1 MGHEKHSKMD
11 VLSSLLRPCLIAAP
25 GKKLCVADLSNI
37 EGRVLAWLAGEEW
50 KLQAFR
56 DFDAGT
62 GHDLYALA
70 YAKSFGVTPETVM
83 ENKATGDGSMRQIG
97 KVQELALGYSGGA
110 GAFSTFAALYG
121 IDLEHL
127 GVLVAE
133 VADPE
138 LLQKGRETFKWFRQK
153 GMSTYGLTEQA
164 FAACDAIK
172 RAWRAAHP
180 ATVGLWGTL
189 EQSFRDAIDNPGYVF
204 PAGLASVVRPTFK
217 SGKPMPWATI
227 IMPSGRRL
235 CYPAPKIGKDG
246 QISYQGVDQY
256 SRKWTT
262 LRTYSGKLCIAAG
275 TLVLAK
281 RGWVSIENIVLGD
294 EVWDGTCWVS
304 TSGLIDNGTAEV
316 IDAYGALM
324 TPDHLVLTTEGW
336 RDASQSKGYNRAD
349 CRLPDGYQVPRE
361 QREGIPLGNAL
372 RVRGNGTSM
381 RFRNA
386 EAKEAW
392 HSSVVRLQAKR
403 NHRPEENI
411 ARDVCPPGLR
421 CLAKHERQMS
431 FTHAPSVAQLWRSW
445 DSGVRQMAGVLRG
458 FLGRYGANVQ
468 AWFVYRPYRQRCG
481 LLPRELPMGG
491 LCDASEQPTRER
503 APEKRS
509 NGGGVGAGDGGKAE
523 HHVLPAQNRGGAR
536 AVDRGPRLHAQVY
549 DLGDCGPRNRF
560 TILAGGAPLIV
571 HNCENLTQAV
581 ARDVI
586 AHNLPAVQAAG
597 YDVLLTVHDEDITEA
612 PDTDAYSGD
621 ALAEIMARVPPWATG
636 LPLAAAGF
644 DTYFYRKD

>member
-25 GKKLCVADLSNI
+25 GKNLCVADLSNI

-235 CYPAPKIGKDG
+235 CYPAPKIEKDG

-349 CRLPDGYQVPRE
+349 CRLPDG
-361 QREGIPLGNAL
+361 
-372 RVRGNGTSM
+372 
-381 RFRNA
+381 
-386 EAKEAW
+386 
-392 HSSVVRLQAKR
+392 
-403 NHRPEENI
+403 
-411 ARDVCPPGLR
+411 
-421 CLAKHERQMS
+421 
-431 FTHAPSVAQLWRSW
+431 
-445 DSGVRQMAGVLRG
+445 
-458 FLGRYGANVQ
+458 
-468 AWFVYRPYRQRCG
+468 
-481 LLPRELPMGG
+481 
-491 LCDASEQPTRER
+491 
-503 APEKRS
+503 
-509 NGGGVGAGDGGKAE
+509 GKAE
-523 HHVLPAQNRGGAR
+523 HYVLPAQNRGGAR

>member
-1 MGHEKHSKMD
+1 MGYEKHSKMD

-349 CRLPDGYQVPRE
+349 CRLPDG
-361 QREGIPLGNAL
+361 
-372 RVRGNGTSM
+372 
-381 RFRNA
+381 
-386 EAKEAW
+386 
-392 HSSVVRLQAKR
+392 
-403 NHRPEENI
+403 
-411 ARDVCPPGLR
+411 
-421 CLAKHERQMS
+421 
-431 FTHAPSVAQLWRSW
+431 
-445 DSGVRQMAGVLRG
+445 
-458 FLGRYGANVQ
+458 
-468 AWFVYRPYRQRCG
+468 
-481 LLPRELPMGG
+481 
-491 LCDASEQPTRER
+491 
-503 APEKRS
+503 
-509 NGGGVGAGDGGKAE
+509 GKAE
-523 HHVLPAQNRGGAR
+523 HYVLPAQNRGGAR

-612 PDTDAYSGD
+612 PDTDTYSGD

>member
-1 MGHEKHSKMD
+1 MGYENHSKMD

-121 IDLEHL
+121 IDLEQL

-189 EQSFRDAIDNPGYVF
+189 EQSFRDAIDSPGYVF

-235 CYPAPKIGKDG
+235 CYPAPKIEKDG

-361 QREGIPLGNAL
+361 QREGIP
-372 RVRGNGTSM
+372 
-381 RFRNA
+381 
-386 EAKEAW
+386 
-392 HSSVVRLQAKR
+392 
-403 NHRPEENI
+403 
-411 ARDVCPPGLR
+411 
-421 CLAKHERQMS
+421 
-431 FTHAPSVAQLWRSW
+431 
-445 DSGVRQMAGVLRG
+445 
-458 FLGRYGANVQ
+458 
-468 AWFVYRPYRQRCG
+468 
-481 LLPRELPMGG
+481 
-491 LCDASEQPTRER
+491 
-503 APEKRS
+503 
-509 NGGGVGAGDGGKAE
+509 
-523 HHVLPAQNRGGAR
+523 
-536 AVDRGPRLHAQVY
+536 RLHAQVY

>member
-1 MGHEKHSKMD
+1 MGYEKHSKMD

-121 IDLEHL
+121 IDLEQL

-180 ATVGLWGTL
+180 ATVGLWGAL

-204 PAGLASVVRPTFK
+204 PAGRASVVRPTFK

-235 CYPAPKIGKDG
+235 CYPAPKIEKDG

-262 LRTYSGKLCIAAG
+262 LRTYSGKL
-275 TLVLAK
+275 V
-281 RGWVSIENIVLGD
+281 
-294 EVWDGTCWVS
+294 
-304 TSGLIDNGTAEV
+304 
-316 IDAYGALM
+316 
-324 TPDHLVLTTEGW
+324 
-336 RDASQSKGYNRAD
+336 
-349 CRLPDGYQVPRE
+349 
-361 QREGIPLGNAL
+361 
-372 RVRGNGTSM
+372 
-381 RFRNA
+381 
-386 EAKEAW
+386 
-392 HSSVVRLQAKR
+392 
-403 NHRPEENI
+403 
-411 ARDVCPPGLR
+411 
-421 CLAKHERQMS
+421 
-431 FTHAPSVAQLWRSW
+431 
-445 DSGVRQMAGVLRG
+445 
-458 FLGRYGANVQ
+458 
-468 AWFVYRPYRQRCG
+468 
-481 LLPRELPMGG
+481 
-491 LCDASEQPTRER
+491 
-503 APEKRS
+503 
-509 NGGGVGAGDGGKAE
+509 
-523 HHVLPAQNRGGAR
+523 
-536 AVDRGPRLHAQVY
+536 
-549 DLGDCGPRNRF
+549 
-560 TILAGGAPLIV
+560 
-571 HNCENLTQAV
+571 ENLTQAV

-597 YDVLLTVHDEDITEA
+597 YDGLLTVHDEDITEA
-612 PDTDAYSGD
+612 PDTDAYSGG

>member
-1 MGHEKHSKMD
+1 MGYEKHSKMD

-25 GKKLCVADLSNI
+25 GNKLCVADLSNI

-121 IDLEHL
+121 IDLEQL

-133 VADPE
+133 VADPD

-180 ATVGLWGTL
+180 GTVGLWSTL

-235 CYPAPKIGKDG
+235 CYPAPKIEKDG

-262 LRTYSGKLCIAAG
+262 LRTYSGKLCIASG

-281 RGWVSIENIVLGD
+281 RGWVPIESIVLED
-294 EVWDGTCWVS
+294 EVWDGACWVS
-304 TSGLIDNGTAEV
+304 TSGIIDNGTAEV
-316 IDAYGALM
+316 IDAYGAFM

-336 RDASQSKGYNRAD
+336 RDASQSERYNRAV
-349 CRLPDGYQVPRE
+349 CRLPDGYQIPRE
-361 QREGIPLGNAL
+361 QWEVLPLGNAL
-372 RVRGNGTSM
+372 RVRGNSASL
-381 RFRNA
+381 RFGNA
-386 EAKEAW
+386 EAKEAG
-392 HSSVVRLQAKR
+392 HSSVMRLQAKR
-403 NHRPEENI
+403 NNSLEENL
-411 ARDVCPPGLR
+411 AWDVHPPGVR
-421 CLAKHERQMS
+421 CMAKHERQMPLA
-431 FTHAPSVAQLWRSW
+431 HASSVAQLWRSW
-445 DSGVRQMAGVLRG
+445 NSGVRQMARVLRG
-458 FLGRYGANVQ
+458 FLGRHGADVQ
-468 AWFVYRPYRQRCG
+468 AGPVYRPHRQRRG
-481 LLPRELPMGG
+481 LLPGELPLGEFCG
-491 LCDASEQPTRER
+491 ASEQPTRER
-503 APEKRS
+503 ALGKRS
-509 NGGGVGAGDGGKAE
+509 NGGGNGAGGRGEAE
-523 HHVLPAQNRGGAR
+523 HYLLPAQNRGAVRAASRGAQLR
-536 AVDRGPRLHAQVY
+536 AQVY

-560 TILAGGAPLIV
+560 TILAGGRPLIV

-612 PDTDAYSGD
+612 PDTDAYSGA